1 MQASSLNPFKGR
13 GRAVGAH
20 EGEVV
25 HRQESKGRVS
35 VNRWRT
41 PEGGQWGF
49 GEVGGGGG
57 RGRYGDIVLVL
68 DCVQMQRPSFLY
80 FGPFLKNHV

>member
-1 MQASSLNPFKGR
+1 MGLGCGR
-13 GRAVGAH
+13 R
-20 EGEVV
+20 
-25 HRQESKGRVS
+25 
-35 VNRWRT
+35 
-41 PEGGQWGF
+41 
-49 GEVGGGGG
+49 GGG